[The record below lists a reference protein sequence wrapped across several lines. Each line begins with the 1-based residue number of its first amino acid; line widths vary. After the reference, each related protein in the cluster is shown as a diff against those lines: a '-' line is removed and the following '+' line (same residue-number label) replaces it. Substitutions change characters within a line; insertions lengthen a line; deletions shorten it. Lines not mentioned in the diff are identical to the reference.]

1 MCTRPIG
8 ITLFAK
14 CCPSHVA
21 KCNLWPGAD
30 QFVMM
35 LTRCWPG
42 ADLDHLRACC
52 AMSHLPCFIQAQSS
66 TSRSAVSPVL
76 CLEAVSVLSS
86 GFNFGYHTCQHFS
99 PEIGRC
105 FWILQPFRGGNAS
118 PTPKVERTQS
128 SPDPDTAMNRGVSS
142 SWIKQPEKQ
151 WA

>member
-35 LTRCWPG
+35 VTRCWPG

-52 AMSHLPCFIQAQSS
+52 ASSHLPCFIQAQSS
-66 TSRSAVSPVL
+66 TSCSAVCPVL

-86 GFNFGYHTCQHFS
+86 GFNFGYHTCQHSS

-105 FWILQPFRGGNAS
+105 FCHSQGRANPIFSGSWHCYEPRRVIFLNKAAW
-118 PTPKVERTQS
+118 K
-128 SPDPDTAMNRGVSS
+128 AMGVIYSYR
-142 SWIKQPEKQ
+142 QMHR
-151 WA
+151 